1 MEHVRKATALLR
13 GERILPSGRTHTQIK
28 RILADS
34 GAWNIACS
42 MRGHEN
48 SRCHAV
54 VILSLCAMPFDAAA
68 ESVCMKPWAIADKWI
83 DNHDETEPMDQI
95 WTPDDTFDTVDADG
109 NPLLDAD
116 VYIPTVTGFSIA
128 DIGRRV
134 WLKIDDPGTATKES
148 SFAVDL
154 NGAGGGGDAYRT
166 AITTCDPT
174 APHFR
179 ELR

>member
-1 MEHVRKATALLR
+1 MA
-13 GERILPSGRTHTQIK
+13 
-28 RILADS
+28 
-34 GAWNIACS
+34 
-42 MRGHEN
+42 
-48 SRCHAV
+48 
-54 VILSLCAMPFDAAA
+54 SLCGTPFAAA
-68 ESVCMKPWAIADKWI
+68 AQSVCMKPWATADKWI
-83 DNHDETEPMDQI
+83 DNHDETEPIDQI

-154 NGAGGGGDAYRT
+154 NGAGGGADASGNR
-166 AITTCDPT
+166 
-174 APHFR
+174 R
-179 ELR
+179 